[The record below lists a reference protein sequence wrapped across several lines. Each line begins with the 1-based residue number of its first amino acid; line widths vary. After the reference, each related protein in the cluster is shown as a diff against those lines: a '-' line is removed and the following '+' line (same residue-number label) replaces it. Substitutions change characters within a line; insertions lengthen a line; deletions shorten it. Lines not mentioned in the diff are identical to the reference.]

1 MQLVLDKRL
10 DGSPQSRVTIVG
22 KVEIEQYGRTRLRR
36 SRQLF
41 GIKPI
46 AEGGDLFLRQSDSS
60 ASRRDRG
67 SAQNIASLKPQRKN
81 TSDSFTPSNRWI
93 ASTVSGFGLARALYS
108 GQSLSG
114 VAVTTAIRFS
124 ISSICLRSTST
135 AACSCWPSDFD
146 SAASGALSVSRQAA
160 DLALAH

>member
-46 AEGGDLFLRQSDSS
+46 AEGGDLFHKRPC
-60 ASRRDRG
+60 ANRIRPPAEG
-67 SAQNIASLKPQRKN
+67 IAGQRK
-81 TSDSFTPSNRWI
+81 T
-93 ASTVSGFGLARALYS
+93 
-108 GQSLSG
+108 
-114 VAVTTAIRFS
+114 
-124 ISSICLRSTST
+124 
-135 AACSCWPSDFD
+135 
-146 SAASGALSVSRQAA
+146 
-160 DLALAH
+160 